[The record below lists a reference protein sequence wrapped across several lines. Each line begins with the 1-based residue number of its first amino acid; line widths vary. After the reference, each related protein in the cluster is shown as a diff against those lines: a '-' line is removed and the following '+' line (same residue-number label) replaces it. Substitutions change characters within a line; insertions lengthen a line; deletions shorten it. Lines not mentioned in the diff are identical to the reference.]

1 MRQKFWIICFGLSP
15 AGHRRGLSPAS
26 RRGPWLCHVD
36 WAVGDTVLINWA
48 K

>member
-15 AGHRRGLSPAS
+15 AGRRGLL
-26 RRGPWLCHVD
+26 LCHVD